1 MTLRIQDGDLLIDSG
16 SLANSADC
24 CCDGGDCCPGIV
36 AVSNQYTV
44 SGITGTDI
52 QTVEIAEIGTTTIV
66 ASITTTT
73 SNMTVMNHS
82 RTLARVDP
90 CCGVDTQSE
99 IDLGDVN
106 VQLDASWPTHGFNGG
121 ATAGST
127 SQNLDYTVSVSTDPR
142 TPSSFG
148 VFSGPF
154 PACPTEQRIRFFAT
168 GGRGQFGISGTPYE
182 RRDQFSSGQQE
193 FPGAFDG
200 IIRYVTARSV
210 LVSTNGGPLT
220 EIFSPALTGIS
231 NFLFEA
237 DRLAA
242 DPAWWRA
249 GLCKTDSYSGEA
261 PADGSIGYAPQT

>member
-1 MTLRIQDGDLLIDSG
+1 MTLQINDSKLLIAPSG
-16 SLANSADC
+16 DLANSSDC
-24 CCDGGDCCPGIV
+24 CCDSGCCGND
-36 AVSNQYTV
+36 AVSNIYTV
-44 SGITGTDI
+44 SGVTGTNVL
-52 QTVEIAEIGTTTIV
+52 TLEIAEVGTTTIT
-66 ASITTTT
+66 ASITITT
-73 SNMTVMNHS
+73 SNMGVMNHS
-82 RTLARVDP
+82 RTLARVNP
-90 CCGVDTQSE
+90 CCGVATQSE

-106 VQLDASWPTHGFNGG
+106 VELDATWPTHSFNGG

-200 IIRYVTARSV
+200 IIRYVNARNV

-220 EIFSPALTGIS
+220 EIFSPAITGID

-237 DRLAA
+237 DSLSA
-242 DPAWWRA
+242 DPTWWRA
-249 GLCKTDSYSGEA
+249 NLCRTDSQSGEA
-261 PADGSIGYAPQT
+261 IADGTISYAPQT